1 MKPYF
6 KWVNTAR
13 GIGII
18 LVVMGH
24 ALTDTLG
31 AADGSISKLLFDLIY
46 SFHMP
51 LFFFLSGFVGAK
63 AMDMYILKDKAN
75 YIFSRFKRLMIPYFF
90 VGALYI
96 PLKLVLSSEVNTKI
110 DFQTLPFDFLVGY
123 NPNYQLWTLYALFIS
138 AAIIAI
144 FAFPKK
150 EYKWIIL
157 TVAVIMNVFWAVSYC
172 PINVLNEVTFQFLF
186 YVLGV
191 LYRKHGSFDKLPT
204 AMLIISTILFA
215 TANVLNQIYA
225 IDFLKT
231 ITAVTGII
239 IVCEM
244 CKRFES
250 METPIFD
257 IVGKYGMDIYIM
269 ANLVQVL
276 IRSVFLN
283 RLHLPGIACFFMSV
297 IFGVSI
303 PILVSKYIVRK
314 FRITRILVLGDFS
327 KTNKTDNK

>member
-13 GIGII
+13 GLGII
-18 LVVMGH
+18 LVVVGH

-31 AADGSISKLLFDLIY
+31 AAEGSISRILFDLIY

-63 AMDMYILKDKAN
+63 AMDMYLLKDKAN
-75 YIFSRFKRLMIPYFF
+75 YVFSRFKRLMIPYFF

-110 DFQTLPFDFLVGY
+110 DFKTLPIDFLVGY

-150 EYKWIIL
+150 EYKWLIL
-157 TVAVIMNVFWAVSYC
+157 TAAVIMNIFWAVSYC

-191 LYRKHGSFDKLPT
+191 LYRKHDSFDKLPS
-204 AMLIISTILFA
+204 AVLIFSAILFVS
-215 TANVLNQIYA
+215 ANVLNQIYA
-225 IDFLKT
+225 IDFIKT
-231 ITAVTGII
+231 ITSITGII

-244 CKRFES
+244 CKRIENTR
-250 METPIFD
+250 TPILD
-257 IVGKYGMDIYIM
+257 VVGKYGMDVYIM

-283 RLHLPGIACFFMSV
+283 RLHLPGIVCFFMSV
-297 IFGVSI
+297 IFGIAI

-314 FRITRILVLGDFS
+314 FRITKMFVLGDFS
-327 KTNKTDNK
+327 KIKKTDTE